1 MRRSIP
7 RPWISLSQ
15 LLQCTMGYYVPESD
29 AGDGIYVHQ
38 SYIVC
43 IKVGHRG
50 NRDNDTMNRLSDE
63 SGPGLGCE
71 HKYLMNDRRVLLSV
85 KTRTRSCRFLESM
98 SAEESPIG
106 NE

>member
-1 MRRSIP
+1 
-7 RPWISLSQ
+7 
-15 LLQCTMGYYVPESD
+15 
-29 AGDGIYVHQ
+29 
-38 SYIVC
+38 
-43 IKVGHRG
+43 
-50 NRDNDTMNRLSDE
+50 MNRLSDE